1 MQLGQLWRDLR
12 ILDFFYYLVK
22 YDGHVI
28 EFERADA
35 VAIVFI
41 VVPWMVCF
49 ISGLLQIE
57 MDGLIQ
63 GHRGFETLVW
73 IVGLEVCASDQL
85 LLDGECFSF

>member
-1 MQLGQLWRDLR
+1 MIDMSSS
-12 ILDFFYYLVK
+12 
-22 YDGHVI
+22 
-28 EFERADA
+28 FERADA

-63 GHRGFETLVW
+63 GHRGFETLVSPCRRCA
-73 IVGLEVCASDQL
+73 VGFC
-85 LLDGECFSF
+85 